1 MEKLKKL
8 GGKMN
13 DIILQLNKIK
23 SLKAELL
30 EVCEAWDLTTEEKVS
45 ALQMCIK
52 NIEEI
57 YTVYPENDQPSF
69 RTS

>member
-1 MEKLKKL
+1 MY
-8 GGKMN
+8 N
-13 DIILQLNKIK
+13 IIFKLNKIK

-30 EVCEAWDLTTEEKVS
+30 EVCEAWNLTTEEKVS

-57 YTVYPENDQPSF
+57 HTVYLQM
-69 RTS
+69 TSN

>member
-1 MEKLKKL
+1 
-8 GGKMN
+8 MN
-13 DIILQLNKIK
+13 NIILKLDKIK
-23 SLKAELL
+23 SLKSELL

-57 YTVYPENDQPSF
+57 YTVYPRNEQSLF

>member
-1 MEKLKKL
+1 
-8 GGKMN
+8 MN
-13 DIILQLNKIK
+13 NIILKLDKIK

-57 YTVYPENDQPSF
+57 YTVYPVNDQSLF